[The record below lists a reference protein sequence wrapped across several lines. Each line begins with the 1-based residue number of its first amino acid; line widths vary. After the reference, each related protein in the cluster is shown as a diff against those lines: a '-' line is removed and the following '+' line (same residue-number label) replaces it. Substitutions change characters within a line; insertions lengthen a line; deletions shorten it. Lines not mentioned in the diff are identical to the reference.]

1 MFYDRVYA
9 PVPLYRR
16 GDPVPDWRA
25 LHLGPQSIGYALTGP
40 GRALV
45 IGGGGGRDIENALS
59 SGQRRVDVIELNRAI
74 RDVVDDDL
82 ARWSGSPY
90 TLPRVH
96 TVIGDGRSTLAA
108 RDTRYDQI
116 HIGFTDT
123 LSANSAQAF
132 ALSEQNLYTV
142 EAFDEYFDHLAP
154 DGVLNVSRLHHLVG
168 DEALRATVLT
178 LEALRR
184 RGVAHPE
191 RNVVVVL
198 GRDLFDT
205 LFGTVLAR
213 LRPYTPAELAR
224 IRALARERG
233 EGVAFAP
240 GGPYQLEWAQLARA
254 PSVHAF
260 CSSYRFDVCAP
271 TDNRP
276 FFFNMKR
283 LSDIGNAPPPGY
295 IYAVDPFAV
304 LLVTLGILA
313 VLAAAAFVA
322 PLALGARAGRPS
334 AASLSFFAAIGLGF
348 LLLEVVLVQRFVLF
362 LGFPTYAL
370 SVVLFSLLLF
380 TGAGSLVSMRI
391 ARPREGLA
399 ALLVAALVLIV
410 AAAFGLAPLL
420 RGLIDLPFA
429 VRVVV
434 AVVLLAPFGVLLGT
448 AMPIGLRRLAALEP
462 GGVPWAWGINGIAS
476 VLASV
481 VAVASA
487 ILWGFEMTTL
497 LAGACYAG
505 ALAHVLLGRWA
516 AER

>member
-1 MFYDRVYA
+1 MLTVTRLHQ
-9 PVPLYRR
+9 PRRRR
-16 GDPVPDWRA
+16 GARA
-25 LHLGPQSIGYALTGP
+25 P
-40 GRALV
+40 
-45 IGGGGGRDIENALS
+45 
-59 SGQRRVDVIELNRAI
+59 
-74 RDVVDDDL
+74 
-82 ARWSGSPY
+82 
-90 TLPRVH
+90 
-96 TVIGDGRSTLAA
+96 
-108 RDTRYDQI
+108 
-116 HIGFTDT
+116 
-123 LSANSAQAF
+123 
-132 ALSEQNLYTV
+132 
-142 EAFDEYFDHLAP
+142 
-154 DGVLNVSRLHHLVG
+154 
-168 DEALRATVLT
+168 TVLT

-213 LRPYTPAELAR
+213 LRPFTPAELAH

-313 VLAAAAFVA
+313 VLAAPRSWRRCCSRARRPAVGGLAVAFFV
-322 PLALGARAGRPS
+322 
-334 AASLSFFAAIGLGF
+334 AIGLGY

-370 SVVLFSLLLF
+370 SVVL
-380 TGAGSLVSMRI
+380 
-391 ARPREGLA
+391 A
-399 ALLVAALVLIV
+399 ALPRSRGSARGSARSGATNGVA
-410 AAAFGLAPLL
+410 
-420 RGLIDLPFA
+420 
-429 VRVVV
+429 
-434 AVVLLAPFGVLLGT
+434 
-448 AMPIGLRRLAALEP
+448 
-462 GGVPWAWGINGIAS
+462 
-476 VLASV
+476 
-481 VAVASA
+481 
-487 ILWGFEMTTL
+487 
-497 LAGACYAG
+497 
-505 ALAHVLLGRWA
+505 
-516 AER
+516 